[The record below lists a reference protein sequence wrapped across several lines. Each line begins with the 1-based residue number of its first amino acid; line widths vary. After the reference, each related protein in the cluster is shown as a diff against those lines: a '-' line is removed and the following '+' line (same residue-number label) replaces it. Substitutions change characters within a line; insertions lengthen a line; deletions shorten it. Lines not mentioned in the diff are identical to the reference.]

1 MKVKLK
7 GLLDLSVPSDKTRI
21 YASTEFDGDDG
32 NDSNGMGMFGEGKEE
47 NDEEDEEK
55 VQF

>member
-1 MKVKLK
+1 VKVKLK